1 MEAPD
6 VTCFWRGKA
15 PFERLK
21 RKLPRG
27 VWGHA
32 PPGNFEKR
40 TFRNVVSSVS
50 GRQVSVSQARLEF
63 TQILFKSK
71 IFDGNG
77 QMVENGGGG
86 GGGWREQNFQLFII
100 ANLFF
105 VDFQKK
111 TYGN

>member
-6 VTCFWRGKA
+6 VTYFWRRKA

-86 GGGWREQNFQLFII
+86 GGGVGDNRIFSCLSLRIYF
-100 ANLFF
+100 L
-105 VDFQKK
+105 
-111 TYGN
+111 